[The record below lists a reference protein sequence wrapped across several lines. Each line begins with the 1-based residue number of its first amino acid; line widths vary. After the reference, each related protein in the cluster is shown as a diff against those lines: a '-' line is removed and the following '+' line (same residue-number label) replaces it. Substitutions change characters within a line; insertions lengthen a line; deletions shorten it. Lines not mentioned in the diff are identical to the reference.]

1 MSKSAVLENLSLDE
15 IQARLR
21 HVDNDRA
28 ELQRALNQKRQQT
41 KRAVIQEVKE
51 LIQSRGHE
59 VADILGMI
67 TIKKKADKQ
76 PRSYA
81 HYVDPENPENEYVR
95 GVLPGWMKAQMQEQG
110 LNPKNKADR
119 KLFKDQR
126 LQKMPGVANP
136 AASK

>member
-1 MSKSAVLENLSLDE
+1 MSKSDVLDNLSLDE

-28 ELQRALNQKRQQT
+28 VLQRALQQKRQQT

-59 VADILGMI
+59 VSDILGMI

-76 PRSYA
+76 PRAYA
-81 HYVDPENPENEYVR
+81 RYIDPENPENEYVR
-95 GVLPGWMKAQMQEQG
+95 GVLPGWMKTQMLAQG
-110 LNPKNKADR
+110 LNPKSKTDR
-119 KLFKDQR
+119 KLFKDQK
-126 LQKMPGVANP
+126 LQKKSEANS
-136 AASK
+136 AAEPK